1 MKMSNKII
9 KSIPNS
15 ITCLNIASG
24 CIAVA
29 LAFAGN
35 YVGASIAICAAAVFD
50 FLDGAV
56 ARALK
61 AYSPMGKELD
71 SLCDVVSFGVAPAA
85 MVYTLLP
92 APASYFA
99 LAIPV
104 CGALRLA
111 KFNIDTR
118 QTDGFIGLPIPANAL
133 FWIGMAA
140 LWSENPVAGGHTAW
154 VYGAMVVAAALTMV
168 APVRLPSLKF
178 HDFKPGRE
186 NNPRFMIIIITV
198 ALLCWLGTPGLA
210 VAIAIYFLYGALST
224 LGTAAR

>member
-1 MKMSNKII
+1 MSNKII
-9 KSIPNS
+9 SSIPNT
-15 ITCLNIASG
+15 ITCLNITSG
-24 CIAVA
+24 CVAIA

-35 YVGASIAICAAAVFD
+35 FTGASIAIVAAAVFD

-61 AYSPMGKELD
+61 AYSDMGKELD
-71 SLCDVVSFGVAPAA
+71 SLCDIVSFGLAPAA
-85 MVYTLLP
+85 MVYMLLP
-92 APASYFA
+92 APASYAA

-111 KFNIDTR
+111 RFNIDTC
-118 QTDGFIGLPIPANAL
+118 QTNGFIGLPIPANAL

-140 LWSENPVAGGHTAW
+140 LWNQHPVASD
-154 VYGAMVVAAALTMV
+154 AALPYAAMTILVALAMV

-186 NNPRFMIIIITV
+186 NNPRFMIIIMTLT
-198 ALLCWLGTPGLA
+198 LLIWLGIPGLA
-210 VAIAIYFLYGALST
+210 VAVAIYFLYGILASFV
-224 LGTAAR
+224 APAN